1 MAPATHWDELLQALF
16 TLYSETRGL
25 QHVCFYCFCVL
36 SSTVRSIRAQHFSVK
51 TVSGSKKCN
60 GNDTCKHI
68 AVNESRVISLI
79 QRGC

>member
-1 MAPATHWDELLQALF
+1 MF
-16 TLYSETRGL
+16 
-25 QHVCFYCFCVL
+25 V
-36 SSTVRSIRAQHFSVK
+36 SIVFAYYRAQSDPFVLNIFSVK